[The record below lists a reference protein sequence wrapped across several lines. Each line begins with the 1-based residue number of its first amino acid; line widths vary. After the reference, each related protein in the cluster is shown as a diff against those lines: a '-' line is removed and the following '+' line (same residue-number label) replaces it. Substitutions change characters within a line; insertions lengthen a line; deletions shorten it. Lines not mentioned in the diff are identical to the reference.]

1 MTLAWT
7 YGGTALS
14 TFGKVTVIEGFLD
27 FPDRRGSNQII
38 PFQHGEMHAGK
49 YFNSRQIS
57 LGMVITGT
65 SAADLEETMDDL
77 RALIAPRT
85 QQTLQVTRDD
95 STVLNADA
103 IVDNAL
109 MFERITNTLAKIV
122 LVFSLPRP
130 FFRSADAIPS
140 APEEINTSPTTFTTN
155 NPGTIE
161 ERNPTITLT
170 GPLQNTVITNTT
182 NNISMTYTGTI
193 ADGEVVVISTN
204 AYGEYQAVKDGTTNV
219 IGNVT
224 HNGSAALMVLNV
236 GDNNFSVTDATA
248 TTGIVE
254 FSFYPPYL

>member
-1 MTLAWT
+1 
-7 YGGTALS
+7 
-14 TFGKVTVIEGFLD
+14 
-27 FPDRRGSNQII
+27 
-38 PFQHGEMHAGK
+38 
-49 YFNSRQIS
+49 
-57 LGMVITGT
+57 
-65 SAADLEETMDDL
+65 
-77 RALIAPRT
+77 
-85 QQTLQVTRDD
+85 
-95 STVLNADA
+95 
-103 IVDNAL
+103 

-236 GDNNFSVTDATA
+236 GDNEFSVTDETA
-248 TTGIVE
+248 TTGVVE